1 MSTLQSYTKQ
11 LDTMSEEALETL
23 KGNSPFKSFY
33 KAFIHVLTHLK
44 DTEEGILDTDEGTD
58 AHRDAINTICR
69 SKTEFGIGLLR
80 NLNIIVRYTPVT
92 TLSKML
98 SGDFSPEDAGNFM
111 KEHPY
116 TPGKDRLGGTEPAV
130 GEEHTP
136 LSQIADKAV
145 QRIDIIM
152 RYYFTG
158 NKSNSSAGMDKFGR
172 EWANFTKALCVAYNS
187 VASRQDIGL
196 ASEIRNYLW
205 CDCLSKGS
213 APERFYEF
221 TRFLSDLEGTSMKS
235 SLEALVKPRKLT
247 EEQVAGVFI
256 DAWTD

>member
-1 MSTLQSYTKQ
+1 MSTLQSYIKQ
-11 LDTMSEEALETL
+11 LDAMSEEVLETL
-23 KGNSPFKSFY
+23 KNTTSPFKSFY
-33 KAFIHVLTHLK
+33 KAFIHVLVHLK
-44 DTEEGILDTDEGTD
+44 ETEEGILDTDEGSD
-58 AHRDAINTICR
+58 GHRDSINRVCR
-69 SKTEFGIGLLR
+69 VYSEAGIGLLR
-80 NLNIIVRYTPVT
+80 NLNIIVRFTPVT

-116 TPGKDRLGGTEPAV
+116 TPGKDRLAGFEPAV
-130 GEEHTP
+130 EA
-136 LSQIADKAV
+136 LSQIAKKAV
-145 QRIDIIM
+145 KRIDSITA
-152 RYYFTG
+152 YHFTG

-172 EWANFTKALCVAYNS
+172 QWANFTKALCVAYNS

-205 CDCLSKGS
+205 RDFLSDGS

-221 TRFLSDLEGTSMKS
+221 ARFLSDLEGTSMKY